1 MKVSDLQQKA
11 PKILLYGPIGTGKTA
26 LALTLG
32 ARAQVMDMDDG
43 LMTGVKLEDKWT
55 AERRAVDVVQF
66 LETQPHKK
74 AEAFAASKRH
84 VLDVANQCV
93 AGKYPFDALIIDSLS
108 AMAENALNYIMAN
121 SGQLNQQPQ
130 IQHWGLAFSEIKQ
143 VVAVLRTLPLV
154 VVLIAHEQIKT
165 IGTGPTA
172 ETKLEIAIQGK
183 NLPQQIARYFDEI
196 FHIRAKPAGGGKFS
210 YIIQTK
216 SDDKIEARSRM
227 QIPNH
232 TDTSIGMWE
241 LVRLMGYT
249 PPKRSAEVKK

>member
-1 MKVSDLQQKA
+1 MKVSDLPQKA
-11 PKILLYGPIGTGKTA
+11 PKVLLYGPVGTGKTA

-43 LMTGVKLEDKWT
+43 LMTGRTLEDKWS
-55 AERRAVDVVQF
+55 AERRAVDVEQF
-66 LETQPHKK
+66 LESQPHKK
-74 AEAFAASKRH
+74 AEAFAKAKAH
-84 VLDVANQCV
+84 VINIANQV
-93 AGKYPFDALIIDSLS
+93 SSGKWPFDALIIDSLS
-108 AMAENALNYIMAN
+108 ALADNALQYIMSN

-143 VVAVLRTLPLV
+143 IVAILRSLPIV
-154 VVLIAHEQIKT
+154 VVLVAHEQIKT

-196 FHIRAKPAGGGKFS
+196 FHIRAKPIGGGKFS
-210 YIIQTK
+210 YVIQTK

-232 TDTSIGMWE
+232 TDTSVGMWE
-241 LVRLMGYT
+241 LIRLMGYV
-249 PPKRSAEVKK
+249 PPKREVKA